1 LRSRFAAIGEETMK
15 PIPDKVEIVLEYP
28 DKFYSGTFER
38 SSRFSARF
46 DEGGVGLAFSREGE
60 DSERKSV
67 RVHIHN
73 ALFAEILAEL
83 ASTVSAIPPGD
94 IHGDAL
100 ADGASAL
107 ATALRQLARIRAGI
121 GDADDLT
128 PEDEVKLLHI
138 LE

>member
-1 LRSRFAAIGEETMK
+1 MK

-38 SSRFSARF
+38 SSRFSAHF
-46 DEGGVGLAFSREGE
+46 DEGGVALAFTREGG

-73 ALFAEILAEL
+73 GLFAEILDEL
-83 ASTVSAIPPGD
+83 AKTVTGIPRND
-94 IHGDAL
+94 LHGDAL
-100 ADGASAL
+100 ASAAGTLAL
-107 ATALRQLARIRAGI
+107 ALGRLARTGAGVSD
-121 GDADDLT
+121 DADLS
-128 PEDEVKLLHI
+128 PEDEVRLLHI

>member
-1 LRSRFAAIGEETMK
+1 MK
-15 PIPDKVEIVLEYP
+15 PIPDKVEVVLEYP

-46 DEGGVGLAFSREGE
+46 DEGGVGLAFAREGG

-73 ALFAEILAEL
+73 ALFAEILNEL
-83 ASTVSAIPPGD
+83 ATTVSAIAPDDP
-94 IHGDAL
+94 HADAL
-100 ADGASAL
+100 ADGAGAL
-107 ATALRQLARIRAGI
+107 AAALRRLVKNRAGT

>member
-1 LRSRFAAIGEETMK
+1 MK

-83 ASTVSAIPPGD
+83 ANTVSAIPPGD

-100 ADGASAL
+100 ADGAGAL
-107 ATALRQLARIRAGI
+107 ATALRQLARIRAGV

>member
-1 LRSRFAAIGEETMK
+1 MK

-46 DEGGVGLAFSREGE
+46 DEGGVGLAFSREGA

-73 ALFAEILAEL
+73 ALFAEILTEL
-83 ASTVSAIPPGD
+83 AKTVSAIPSDDPHRD
-94 IHGDAL
+94 SL

-107 ATALRQLARIRAGI
+107 TTALRRFAKTRAGASD
-121 GDADDLT
+121 GDDLT

>member
-1 LRSRFAAIGEETMK
+1 LRNRFAAIGEEKMK

-28 DKFYSGTFER
+28 EKFYSGTFER

-46 DEGGVGLAFSREGE
+46 DEGGVALAFSREGG

-67 RVHIHN
+67 RIHVHN
-73 ALFAEILAEL
+73 ALFAEILEEL
-83 ASTVSAIPPGD
+83 AKTVSAIAPD
-94 IHGDAL
+94 DVHRAAL
-100 ADGASAL
+100 AEAAGTL
-107 ATALRQLARIRAGI
+107 ATALSPPVEPAAAIDDDG
-121 GDADDLT
+121 DLT